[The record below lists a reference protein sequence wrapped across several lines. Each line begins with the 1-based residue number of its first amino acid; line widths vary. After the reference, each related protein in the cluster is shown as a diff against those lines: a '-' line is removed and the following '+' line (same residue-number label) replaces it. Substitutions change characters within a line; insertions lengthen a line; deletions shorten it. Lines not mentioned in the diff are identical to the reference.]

1 MVNICQYFMI
11 FVNIRYCKRTY
22 FAYSAYIFHICAY
35 SAYICLFC
43 LFCLYLY
50 PFCLLEQPTPLK
62 VPPAYATQGPNSLR
76 HSRSH
81 RWAGPATCP
90 GTPWLPPRAVG
101 NGHYVY
107 IYPLTNSSLTGVR
120 ARRLISRPRVVAAVY
135 ATAVF

>member
-1 MVNICQYFMI
+1 MI
-11 FVNIRYCKRTY
+11 FVNIRYCTRTY

-35 SAYICLFC
+35 SAYIC

-90 GTPWLPPRAVG
+90 GTLWLPPHAIG
-101 NGHYVY
+101 SGHYIHINIY
-107 IYPLTNSSLTGVR
+107 IYIYTVCILITR
-120 ARRLISRPRVVAAVY
+120 AQGDKEYLSNIG
-135 ATAVF
+135 